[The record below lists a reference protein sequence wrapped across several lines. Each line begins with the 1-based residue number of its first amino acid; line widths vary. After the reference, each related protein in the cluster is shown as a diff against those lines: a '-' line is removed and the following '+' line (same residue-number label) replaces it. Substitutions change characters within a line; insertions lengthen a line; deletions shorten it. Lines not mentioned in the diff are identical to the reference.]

1 LRGYLIF
8 FVNPTLTVIYVSS
21 EVGTLE
27 EQLLRVL
34 YEGSASARE
43 CAAELAPYARLSADR
58 VAEIEDQLRELAL
71 RSYAAV
77 EHGLTAT
84 RYSLTPAGSERLADL
99 AE

>member
-1 LRGYLIF
+1 M
-8 FVNPTLTVIYVSS
+8 IYVSA

-34 YEGSASARE
+34 YEGAASARE

-58 VAEIEDQLRELAL
+58 VAEIEGQLHELTL
-71 RSYAAV
+71 RLYVTV
-77 EHGLTAT
+77 EGGSAAT